1 MIFMEVL
8 VMQNIII
15 IGLMVLLCITIN
27 LLILSKREIEKL
39 RENLSEINKRNTN
52 ELLKVSYP
60 NKNLQGLIM
69 EINNAIKIKKDIEFK
84 YKEKDLELR
93 QSIANMSHDLRTP
106 LTSIMGYMQLLED
119 DDTDEDDK
127 KLYMS
132 IIERRSTTLKEL
144 ISNFYDLSRIQADEY
159 RMIMEDINL
168 SENLCEIIA
177 LFYDDLKNKGLEPK
191 INIQENIGFIN
202 GDEQGIARIFTNL
215 MQNALKYAKSSFCI
229 VLKNE
234 GKYVLTEFSNDV
246 CDLKDEDVPK
256 IFDRFF
262 TADRMRTGQNTGLG
276 LAITKSLVE
285 KMGHE
290 IWAEK
295 VGEKLYIK
303 IKWRKKVNNY
313 ITN

>member
-1 MIFMEVL
+1 
-8 VMQNIII
+8 MQNIII
-15 IGLMVLLCITIN
+15 IGLVVLLCITIN
-27 LLILSKREIEKL
+27 LLILRKREINKL
-39 RENLSEINKRNTN
+39 KESLSEINKRNTN
-52 ELLKVSYP
+52 ELLKISYP
-60 NKNLQGLIM
+60 NKNLEGLIM
-69 EINNAIKIKKDIEFK
+69 EINNAIKIKKEIEFK

-106 LTSIMGYMQLLED
+106 LTSIMGYIQLLED
-119 DDTDEDDK
+119 EDTDEDDK
-127 KLYMS
+127 KLYMG
-132 IIERRSTTLKEL
+132 IIERRSMTLKEL

-177 LFYDDLKNKGLEPK
+177 LFYDDFKNKGLEPE

-215 MQNALKYAKSSFCI
+215 TQNALKYAKSSLCI

-234 GKYVLTEFSNDV
+234 GKYVLTEFSNDAP
-246 CDLKDEDVPK
+246 DLKNEDVPK

-276 LAITKSLVE
+276 LAITKSLIE

-295 VGEKLYIK
+295 VEEKLYIK
-303 IKWRKKVNNY
+303 IKWRKNSE
-313 ITN
+313 

>member
-1 MIFMEVL
+1 
-8 VMQNIII
+8 MQNIII
-15 IGLMVLLCITIN
+15 LGLMVLLCIAISLLN
-27 LLILSKREIEKL
+27 LRKREIDKL
-39 RENLSEINKRNTN
+39 KENLSKINKRDTN
-52 ELLKVSYP
+52 ELLKISYP
-60 NKNLQGLIM
+60 DKNLEGLIV

-106 LTSIMGYMQLLED
+106 LTSIMGYIQLLED
-119 DDTDEDDK
+119 KDTSEDDK

-132 IIERRSTTLKEL
+132 IIERRSKTLRDL

-159 RMIMEDINL
+159 KMIMEDINL
-168 SENLCEIIA
+168 SEKLCELIA
-177 LFYDDLKNKGLEPK
+177 SFYDDFEKKNLEPDIYIK
-191 INIQENIGFIN
+191 ENISMIKA
-202 GDEQGIARIFTNL
+202 DEQSVIRIFTNL
-215 MQNALKYAKSSFCI
+215 IQNVLKHARSSLRI
-229 VLKNE
+229 VLKDE
-234 GKYVLTEFSNDV
+234 ETFILTEFSNDGPE
-246 CDLKDEDVPK
+246 LKEEDVPK

-295 VGEKLYIK
+295 IQDKLYIR
-303 IKWRKKVNNY
+303 IKWNKN
-313 ITN
+313 